1 MKNPFI
7 KLLQKSGAA
16 LNEEQIDAVAEFDEA
31 LEELS
36 KAADGTGA
44 DEELGKAKRVKKD
57 PESKESLAAKK
68 AAKKEAGGEAN
79 DDLEEDETGEKKK
92 PKNPK
97 DKSYRKSR
105 AEDGGDGE
113 EEEEDES
120 EEEESAESEEP
131 EETEEEAEEES
142 EEEAEETPVEKS
154 RAAKKAKTL
163 AAEVSG
169 RDPEAAAA
177 MDVEPF
183 LKALTASIDERL
195 QSLNKSVSARL
206 FQIEKSVTSI
216 INLQKSQAGAIVA
229 EGNLLKSLTGT
240 DDDSRNEPL
249 ERQSVLTNERF
260 QKSVKGAEDI
270 TLIEARSK
278 LVELAKSK
286 ALNPMQVSIVEG
298 RLNKGLPLPDYFLKL
313 ILNKEGE

>member
-113 EEEEDES
+113 EEEED
-120 EEEESAESEEP
+120 ESEEP